1 MPASHFPPP
10 PTDGFFTTTNGS
22 LSNTKRTSNSKPN
35 LSSSTSSSS
44 QNSDSRPLHALA
56 AVNTV
61 FSPPPLIR
69 SSTAPDVLHSPIPT
83 RSHLSPDDAFF
94 AATHGAALGSPPGN
108 RSGRGS
114 KPSLGAGTA
123 VAGRYLNHSRTRR
136 RKKSRT
142 WRRLLWVQQS
152 YPDNYTD
159 QNTFLES
166 LQRNPRLQP
175 YEFWPLIAD
184 CTIIVQ
190 HVCTVIIFVTSFVG
204 IFQERVSPVSIVGFS
219 SCATFVGWLIWERWV
234 ADEEDIEE
242 YALAHASGSGL
253 GITVPDP
260 TSGTG
265 SGPLSVGTITSPNP
279 ATGKRVVSAR
289 RRRPTMIKGAAVRS
303 PVPVL
308 STVASPT
315 AVSPDSPAIATPNVI
330 SFSSVALNSPLSPG
344 LSSNGPSAASLPA
357 LAGVTMPQPS
367 PSLQSNFDF
376 PPVPI
381 EEPRSIR
388 RMATFKSAILIYFTL
403 LGLSPILKS
412 LTRSTSSDSIWT
424 MCFCLL
430 AINIF
435 SFDYSGG
442 VGTKFPVS
450 LSTNAALMA
459 STVLAS
465 RLPSTGQ
472 VFSLTLF
479 SIEVFGLFP
488 VFRIYARHRGWVYH
502 VTLTVILV
510 LGAGAGVGI
519 ISGQQCDARYNAV
532 VGAFGAAIV
541 SALAMGGCSW
551 WLIGLQKY
559 KNEIYGPWDPARP
572 IIINRRF
579 LN

>member
-1 MPASHFPPP
+1 MPVQQPPLPPP
-10 PTDGFFTTTNGS
+10 DDGFFTGPPSTGASTGTDPGSASTTYGS
-22 LSNTKRTSNSKPN
+22 APGPAT
-35 LSSSTSSSS
+35 
-44 QNSDSRPLHALA
+44 DDLA
-56 AVNTV
+56 
-61 FSPPPLIR
+61 FSPPPLVR
-69 SSTAPDVLHSPIPT
+69 SSTAPDVLHSPLPT

-94 AATHGAALGSPPGN
+94 AATHAVPGSPPATKS
-108 RSGRGS
+108 RAASR
-114 KPSLGAGTA
+114 PGAPA
-123 VAGRYLNHSRTRR
+123 AAGRYMNYSRTRR
-136 RKKSRT
+136 RKRSRT

-152 YPDNYTD
+152 FPDNYTD

-190 HVCTVIIFVTSFVG
+190 HVCSVIIFVTSFVG

-242 YALAHASGSGL
+242 HVFANSFQPGLGLGLGL
-253 GITVPDP
+253 GITVPGAASAAP
-260 TSGTG
+260 AIG
-265 SGPLSVGTITSPNP
+265 SGPVSAATITST
-279 ATGKRVVSAR
+279 ATGTGTGKRVVSAR

-303 PVPVL
+303 PVAVLPAVVSPVIADGA
-308 STVASPT
+308 STVVSTPT
-315 AVSPDSPAIATPNVI
+315 ST
-330 SFSSVALNSPLSPG
+330 SFLPTALNSPISPI
-344 LSSNGPSAASLPA
+344 LANGAPPGGSTTPGIPAAAGA
-357 LAGVTMPQPS
+357 LGSQPS
-367 PSLQSNFDF
+367 PNLQSNFDF
-376 PPVPI
+376 APVPI

-435 SFDYSGG
+435 SFDYSGS

-488 VFRIYARHRGWVYH
+488 VFRIYARHRGWRYH
-502 VTLTVILV
+502 VALTVLLV

-519 ISGQQCDARYNAV
+519 ISTQHTDSYYNAV
-532 VGAFGAAIV
+532 AGALGAATV
-541 SALAMGGCSW
+541 AALAMGGCSW